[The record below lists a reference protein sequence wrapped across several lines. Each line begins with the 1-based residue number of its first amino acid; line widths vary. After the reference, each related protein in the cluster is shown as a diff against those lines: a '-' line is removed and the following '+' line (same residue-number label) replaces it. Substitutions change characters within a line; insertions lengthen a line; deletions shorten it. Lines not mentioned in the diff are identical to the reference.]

1 MEMPGPVMR
10 TLPLALALAGLSVSA
25 AAPSHAAEVVVAY
38 RSASCG
44 CCKGWLDHLKKAG
57 FTVQDNVVNNL
68 TAIKQH
74 YSLPTALDSCHTATI
89 NGYVIEGHVPV
100 SAIQKLL
107 KERPKL
113 AGIALLAMLKLMDV
127 PAFAASFLNDDLL
140 SQRWWERWRFC
151 WAGWGWCRWA
161 RRCSSIT
168 SPSTAPAWAAT
179 RSHPLAW

>member
-25 AAPSHAAEVVVAY
+25 AAPSHAAEVVVSY

-74 YSLPTALDSCHTATI
+74 YSVPTALGSCHTATI
-89 NGYVIEGHVPV
+89 NGYVIEGH
-100 SAIQKLL
+100 
-107 KERPKL
+107 
-113 AGIALLAMLKLMDV
+113 V

-140 SQRWWERWRFC
+140 SQRWWEGWRFC

-179 RSHPLAW
+179 RTHPLAW

>member
-74 YSLPTALDSCHTATI
+74 YSVPTALGSCHTATI
-89 NGYVIEGHVPV
+89 NGDRPPMKPTP
-100 SAIQKLL
+100 AKPTPTKLTPPRQTPI
-107 KERPKL
+107 KPER
-113 AGIALLAMLKLMDV
+113 
-127 PAFAASFLNDDLL
+127 S
-140 SQRWWERWRFC
+140 
-151 WAGWGWCRWA
+151 
-161 RRCSSIT
+161 
-168 SPSTAPAWAAT
+168 
-179 RSHPLAW
+179 